1 MKRVFK
7 IEFSLSGDLAELY
20 EITLRSKDDKIS
32 LDQINRSLFASG
44 MLQHLSALIAQ
55 GGLEKSESIRAKKI
69 MGRLLHKAL
78 GPVLSS
84 ISPSVLLQQTSTAKN
99 TYANRDIVLKG
110 IERLKQVIK
119 NTALPVEIIL
129 NEAQIFKKKLD
140 KFLYQLGN

>member
-20 EITLRSKDDKIS
+20 EITLRSKDDKI
-32 LDQINRSLFASG
+32 LLGQINRSLFASG

-84 ISPSVLLQQTSTAKN
+84 ISPSVLSQQTSIAKN

-110 IERLKQVIK
+110 IERLKQVIQ
-119 NTALPVEIIL
+119 NTALPAEIIL

-140 KFLYQLGN
+140 KFLYQLGS